1 MKITARTEYGI
12 RAMYALARAYG
23 RGPLSMR
30 SIAQDQQIP
39 ENFLEQLLGQLRKA
53 GLVNATRGPSGGYN
67 LSMEPGRIS
76 FGDIV
81 SALEGPIALCD
92 CLGGEACDRFDGCPV
107 HPVWVKI
114 TAGINDILDSSTLK
128 DML

>member
-12 RAMYALARAYG
+12 RAMYALAKAYG
-23 RGPLSMR
+23 SGPVSMR
-30 SIAQDQQIP
+30 AIAQDQQIP

-53 GLVNATRGPSGGYN
+53 GMVSAMRGPSGGYN
-67 LSMEPGRIS
+67 LARKPQDIS

-92 CLGGEACDRFDGCPV
+92 CLGGEECARFDGCPV

-114 TAGINDILDSSTLK
+114 TAGINDILNSSTLK

>member
-53 GLVNATRGPSGGYN
+53 GLVSATRGPSGGYN

-92 CLGGEACDRFDGCPV
+92 CLGGEACDRLDGCPV